1 MKQIIDW
8 NSIEVKGNRSGSK
21 RALCPNCSAD
31 RRKSKDPCL
40 SVNFDKGL
48 ANCHNCQ
55 AVSFRE
61 NNRNDKIDSYT
72 PPPQDWQNY
81 TQLSDNL
88 VKWCKQRGI
97 PQRTL
102 IDFRITEEKQWLP
115 QTNREENCIVFNYF
129 EGDTLVNK
137 KCRDGRKN
145 FTQSKDG
152 KKLLYNINSAIG
164 AKELYIVEGECF
176 DKDAEILTQNGWMKF
191 SDLNGTEKVGAVS
204 DDSSLNFVKP
214 KNLVKKRYDGNLVK
228 YSNGRG
234 NFTSITTPEHNLVYV
249 GKNGLEKIKAKDV
262 NTTQR
267 NIPRTT
273 YYDGIGVD
281 LSDDLIRL
289 YVAISADFTIRK
301 EGDIYGCFK
310 KKRKVERISSIL
322 EKTHIRHTIT
332 EVKNDMTSVFIHR
345 GQNIEPFKIFP
356 SEWIG
361 RLSAR
366 QIELILEEVILWDGN
381 FVNNR
386 TMKEYNSKEKSNID
400 FIQTL
405 CHMSGRMSTICKRK
419 NERGEWYKATILQ
432 KKVSTIT
439 KKNRSEIEYSDYVY
453 CVTVD
458 TGMIL
463 VRQNDN
469 ITISGNCDVLAMS
482 ANGIDNVVS
491 LCNGANDHD
500 EQWVNSQRYLDDVER
515 FIIAVDNDPKGI
527 EVREKIAHR
536 LGKWRCSYIEWTD
549 KDANGSLL
557 SGEID
562 SDIRNAIKFPVSGT
576 HTVKDLEAGIFDL
589 YDNGLPKTIRPKHRS
604 FDNVNTI
611 FSVMKGH
618 LVTVTGIPSHGK
630 SNYVE
635 WYVLNLLYDYDF
647 KASFF
652 SPEHTPMSLHQTNFL
667 QKAVGR
673 NFWKDD
679 GATPRITKADISRY
693 TDWANEKIY
702 ITAPEKGNVATWD
715 WLIDKF
721 KEQLYSYGINIFVI
735 DAFNKVQMPSGN
747 RLENINDVL
756 TKLTAFAQ
764 TNDCIIFL
772 VAHPTKMKKEEDG
785 TYLPPTLYDVSG
797 SADFRNQTHDG
808 FTIHRHFGEDAR
820 TEFVSTKVK
829 YQFQGEIGNSASMEY
844 DVLTS
849 RYYELGQTPP
859 RFDMTLPIEE
869 QELQPVTAMKPN
881 EDFYYDEIE
890 NEEAPF

>member
-48 ANCHNCQ
+48 ANCHHCQ
-55 AVSFRE
+55 AVSFRPDE
-61 NNRNDKIDSYT
+61 DFKPAYT

-81 TQLSDNL
+81 TQLSDSL

-164 AKELYIVEGECF
+164 AKELYIVEGEF
-176 DKDAEILTQNGWMKF
+176 
-191 SDLNGTEKVGAVS
+191 
-204 DDSSLNFVKP
+204 
-214 KNLVKKRYDGNLVK
+214 
-228 YSNGRG
+228 
-234 NFTSITTPEHNLVYV
+234 
-249 GKNGLEKIKAKDV
+249 
-262 NTTQR
+262 
-267 NIPRTT
+267 
-273 YYDGIGVD
+273 
-281 LSDDLIRL
+281 
-289 YVAISADFTIRK
+289 
-301 EGDIYGCFK
+301 
-310 KKRKVERISSIL
+310 
-322 EKTHIRHTIT
+322 
-332 EVKNDMTSVFIHR
+332 
-345 GQNIEPFKIFP
+345 
-356 SEWIG
+356 
-361 RLSAR
+361 
-366 QIELILEEVILWDGN
+366 
-381 FVNNR
+381 
-386 TMKEYNSKEKSNID
+386 
-400 FIQTL
+400 
-405 CHMSGRMSTICKRK
+405 
-419 NERGEWYKATILQ
+419 
-432 KKVSTIT
+432 
-439 KKNRSEIEYSDYVY
+439 
-453 CVTVD
+453 
-458 TGMIL
+458 
-463 VRQNDN
+463 
-469 ITISGNCDVLAMS
+469 DVLAMS

-673 NFWKDD
+673 NFWKDE

-881 EDFYYDEIE
+881 EDFYYDDIE